1 MVQNPHLSRQLEL
14 SVGQKSH
21 CEYEKDVLII
31 V

>member
-1 MVQNPHLSRQLEL
+1 MVQNPHQSWQLEL

>member
-1 MVQNPHLSRQLEL
+1 MVQNPHHSRQLEL
-14 SVGQKSH
+14 PVGQKSH